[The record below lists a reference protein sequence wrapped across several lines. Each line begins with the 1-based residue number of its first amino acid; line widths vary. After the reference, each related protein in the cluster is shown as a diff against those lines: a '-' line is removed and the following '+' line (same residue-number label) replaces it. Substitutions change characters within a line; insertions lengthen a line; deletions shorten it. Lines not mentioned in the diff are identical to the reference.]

1 MIIRKSQLFTNLHRP
16 RIFIALAAAAV
27 TTSATRQAAADN
39 AAFGVCEHIAVPSSH
54 MSSGEYTNRVA
65 MLNYCAA
72 AGIGMVRTDF
82 RWRLCWSSGNSDWSW
97 TYTDNAMADAE
108 RRGVEILP
116 LLMGDNPVSGAKAY
130 ADLDNWAEFVRQV
143 VTRYRGRISAVE
155 VWNEW
160 NHPTFWGG
168 TVAQYARLLE
178 RTAAVIRAADP
189 SIRVVMG
196 GVAGDDLASIRALC
210 REVAP
215 GTFDVASFHP
225 YCYPNSPTA
234 NSNWLARRI
243 ADLRTLLD
251 DNGYASVPIWI
262 TEIGWPTLGDNA
274 VTESQQAAYLTNAVD
289 IAFAAGV
296 EKVFPYEL
304 RAWGG
309 AADGAEGSFGIVNAD
324 NSSRPAL
331 RAYRAYVRKRKTG
344 AADPMANAVFL
355 VGSDG
360 WGVRSFADGA
370 GWSDRRTPHPDA
382 DYLVDFG
389 NHGILW
395 TPSSTATFGGRSLT
409 LGRVNDNAGN
419 VRQIGWGTTATVAD
433 LRLAHG
439 RWELTSG
446 TGDSRE
452 TLAGAVTVLSPAS
465 APFEISPAP
474 QSADHAFTLA
484 ATLRGAALTALAF
497 TEGETEADTLDATVS
512 GDASAFTGQYVAT
525 GGRVTLRLASAALA
539 GCGAAPRTDGVVFS
553 NGATLA
559 PLADGQM
566 LATASRGFSSDGTA
580 IIDVPEGWTFTLA
593 VPLSGSF
600 TKRGAGTLVLADG
613 VSGTGGVVIEEG
625 AVLPGSE
632 AAAEHILS
640 VAGGRVLGT
649 LAEDSFESPA
659 TGTATSALH
668 GWTGGGAVAAGTPA
682 LAAGTGWPL
691 PDATHAKVLRLDG
704 EAASHDYAASGSQER
719 ASLDMLVQVRR
730 FKGDWRNV
738 FATDDG
744 DGQASVVFDS
754 QGAPWLWHAGAD
766 SNPVWTRLVAK
777 RPFANGD
784 WVRVSFDFDYST
796 NQQGLAFVQV
806 RLDGWCAI
814 SAAGWKTPSDPTRG
828 GSWFR
833 LPATASAPKT
843 ISQLS
848 FEGALALDDLV
859 LASRATSAPSPFGP
873 ERLVVPPTAIVI
885 Q

>member
-1 MIIRKSQLFTNLHRP
+1 MKTTAMIV
-16 RIFIALAAAAV
+16 AAAFA
-27 TTSATRQAAADN
+27 AGAALPAGAADSP
-39 AAFGVCEHIAVPSSH
+39 FGICEHLAMPASYTST
-54 MSSGEYTNRVA
+54 GEYTNRVA
-65 MLNYCAA
+65 LLNYCAA

-82 RWRLCWSSGNSDWSW
+82 RWRLCWSAANSDWSW
-97 TYTDNAMADAE
+97 TYTDNVVADAE

-116 LLMGDNPVSGAKAY
+116 ILMGDNPETGAKAY
-130 ADLDNWAEFVRQV
+130 ADLDGWAEFVRQV
-143 VTRYRGRISAVE
+143 VTRYQGRISAVE

-160 NHPTFWGG
+160 NHPNFWGG

-178 RTAAVIRAADP
+178 RTAATVRAVDP
-189 SIRVVMG
+189 SVRVVMG
-196 GVAGDDLASIRALC
+196 GVAGDDLASIEALC

-215 GTFDVASFHP
+215 GTFDAAAFHP
-225 YCYPNSPTA
+225 YCYPDSPRA

-243 ADLRTLLD
+243 ADLRTVLD
-251 DNGYASVPIWI
+251 GNGFAGAAIWI
-262 TEIGWPTLGDNA
+262 TEIGWPTLGDKA
-274 VTESQQAAYLTNAVD
+274 VTEARQAAYITNAVD

-309 AADGAEGSFGIVNAD
+309 AADGAEGSFGIVDAGNAA
-324 NSSRPAL
+324 RPAL
-331 RAYRAYVRKRKTG
+331 YAYRAFVRKLTTG
-344 AADPMANAVFL
+344 ASDPMAEAVFFA
-355 VGSDG
+355 GSDG
-360 WGVRSFADGA
+360 WNVRSFADGT

-389 NHGILW
+389 NHGMLW
-395 TPSSTATFGGRSLT
+395 TPSSNATFGGRSLT

-484 ATLRGAALTALAF
+484 ATLVGAAATAIAF
-497 TEGETEADTLDATVS
+497 TEGETETDTLDATVS
-512 GDASAFTGQYVAT
+512 GDASAFAGQYLAE
-525 GGRVTLRLASAALA
+525 GARVTLRLASAALA
-539 GCGAAPRTDGVVFS
+539 GCGAAPRTDGVVLS
-553 NGATLA
+553 GGATLA
-559 PLADGQM
+559 PLDDGQS
-566 LATASRGFSSDGTA
+566 LATASRGFASDGTA
-580 IIDVPEGWTFTLA
+580 VIDIPEGWTFTLA
-593 VPLSGSF
+593 VPLTGSF
-600 TKRGAGTLVLADG
+600 AKRGAGTLVLAAG
-613 VSGTGGVVIEEG
+613 MSGTGGIVVEEG
-625 AVLPGSE
+625 AVIPATE
-632 AAAEHILS
+632 AAAARILS
-640 VAGGRVLGT
+640 VAGGRILGT
-649 LAEDSFESPA
+649 LGEDSFESPA
-659 TGTATSALH
+659 VGTAISTLD
-668 GWTGGGAVAAGTPA
+668 GWTGGGAVAAGTPS
-682 LAAGTGWPL
+682 LAAGVGWPL
-691 PDATHAKVLRLDG
+691 ADATHTKILQLGGAP
-704 EAASHDYAASGSQER
+704 AARDYAASGAQER

-730 FKGDWRNV
+730 FKGDWLEA
-738 FATDDG
+738 FTPDG
-744 DGQASVVFDS
+744 DDEQTSVVFDA

-766 SNPVWTRLVAK
+766 GNPVWTRLMAK
-777 RPFANGD
+777 RTFADGD

-833 LPATASAPKT
+833 LPATASTPKT

-859 LASRATSAPSPFGP
+859 LASRATSDPSPFGP

-885 Q
+885 R